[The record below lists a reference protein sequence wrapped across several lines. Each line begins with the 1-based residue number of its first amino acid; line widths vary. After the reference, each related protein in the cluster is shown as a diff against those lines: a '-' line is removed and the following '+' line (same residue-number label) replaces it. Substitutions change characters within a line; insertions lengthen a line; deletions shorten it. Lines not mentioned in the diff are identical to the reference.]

1 MNVSSTL
8 RNYGAYIWDG
18 CDDRGKSSR
27 EITSRSGLYAK
38 IIGESIQSSD
48 DLSLRITDSTLRSLL
63 KSLTLIVY
71 LGLHYIVGFFLI

>member
-1 MNVSSTL
+1 MNVSSTF

-27 EITSRSGLYAK
+27 KITSRSGLDAK

-48 DLSLRITDSTLRSLL
+48 DL
-63 KSLTLIVY
+63 
-71 LGLHYIVGFFLI
+71 